1 MLVKNMDVRCVTTSR
16 TDYGSVHVCA
26 VLEDGKEV
34 DAVNFRIVKRGNRK
48 VLIPEGD
55 SEFNHAFFMLFGGK
69 DLSFVTRGRQSEI
82 NRNLEFLVKQ
92 VLESGYWKP
101 KTKSKGIEIKT

>member
-1 MLVKNMDVRCVTTSR
+1 MPYSVRCVTTSE
-16 TDYGSVHVCA
+16 TSYGSIHVCA

-48 VLIPEGD
+48 VLIPEGG
-55 SEFNHAFFMLFGGK
+55 SEFDHTFFMLFGGK

-92 VLESGYWKP
+92 VLASGYWKP
-101 KTKSKGIEIKT
+101 KSKGVEIKT